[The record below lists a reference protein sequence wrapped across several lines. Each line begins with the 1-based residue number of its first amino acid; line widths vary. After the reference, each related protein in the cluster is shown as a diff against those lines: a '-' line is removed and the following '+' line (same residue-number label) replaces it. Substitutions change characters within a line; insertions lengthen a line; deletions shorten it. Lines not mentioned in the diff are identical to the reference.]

1 MEIPIQC
8 RRSKGEN
15 IVTTTEFIK
24 ALEQTCNW
32 KKAERLPDDS
42 FLELFIGSDVLRS
55 MESPDNQIIW
65 GRRGTGKT
73 HLLKA
78 FVQKINDDGSNK
90 SMAFYVSCDKIS
102 IDSPL
107 GANFTSDHEKMK
119 VFARNT
125 FICFLNNLMEQ
136 IVDTYESLL
145 HWKDFYREYDEDIL
159 QAIKNDVESQLYN
172 LLDNC
177 SYGIPI
183 AIEKQKEVVESNKEE
198 EQREKN
204 TLIEASVGI
213 SYPRNLVTSIKG
225 KRNKEHKNTK
235 NMSHTKEV
243 KSKEVYA
250 FNLSET
256 RAILENLVEAL
267 NIDMLY
273 VCIDELWLIDQKGEL
288 SLQPLFLEYIR
299 QAFLSSSKIS
309 VKIASIR
316 EVTKLSS
323 KAIAENNFGLQSGHD
338 IIELINLD
346 TKYITK
352 KDRITH
358 YKNILYKRIN
368 YFINKNNNNS
378 TNQYDIQY
386 IVESIFKS
394 DSNLDSLITLT
405 HIIPRNFFVVLQRA
419 LTIIKYDVQHCFVHQ
434 YLIRE
439 IVIKTY
445 LEDKRASLPLNDNS
459 LFSAINTYINNS
471 NNYFFMIKLVQIR
484 RLKSELNNLIY
495 TEIIH
500 QIPSSALPA
509 LYMDNYKGFYIDSGK
524 FLHTLLSKG
533 VSLNNSSL
541 YDFNYILPK
550 CITDNIEDYIIN
562 LDAIESDFVEC
573 ENCSSQVSRKH
584 PVYIKAKICPNCA
597 YDLK

>member
-8 RRSKGEN
+8 KRTKGKT
-15 IVTTTEFIK
+15 IVVTSEYIK

-42 FLELFIGSDVLRS
+42 FLELFIGTDVLKS

-78 FVQKINDDGSNK
+78 FVQKINDDVSNR
-90 SMAFYVSCDKIS
+90 SIAFYVSCDKIS

-107 GANFTSDHEKMK
+107 GANFSSDHEKMK

-125 FICFLNNLMEQ
+125 FICFLNNLIEQ
-136 IVDTYESLL
+136 IVDSYECLL
-145 HWKDFYREYDEDIL
+145 YWKDFYREFDKDIL
-159 QAIKNDVESQLYN
+159 QAIKDDVDSQLYN
-172 LLDNC
+172 LLENC

-183 AIEKQKEVVESNKEE
+183 AIEKQKEVVDSNLEE
-198 EQREKN
+198 DKREKS
-204 TLIEASVGI
+204 TSLDTSVGI
-213 SYPRNLVTSIKG
+213 SYPINIATSLKG
-225 KRNKEHKNTK
+225 KLKKEQKSTK
-235 NMSHTKEV
+235 KRSHTGEV

-256 RAILENLVEAL
+256 RAILEKLVDAL
-267 NIDMLY
+267 NIEMLY
-273 VCIDELWLIDQKGEL
+273 ICIDELWLIDQKGEL

-299 QAFLSSSKIS
+299 QAFLSSPKIS

-316 EVTKLSS
+316 EVTKLSN
-323 KAIAENNFGLQSGHD
+323 KAIAENNYGLHSGHD

-346 TKYITK
+346 TQYITK

-368 YFINKNNNNS
+368 YFINKNNRNS
-378 TNQYDIQY
+378 INQYDIQY
-386 IVESIFKS
+386 IVESIFKT
-394 DSNLDSLITLT
+394 DTNLDSLITLT
-405 HIIPRNFFVVLQRA
+405 HIIPRNFFVVLQRS
-419 LTIIKYDVQHCFVHQ
+419 LTIIKYDVQHYFVHQ

-459 LFSAINTYINNS
+459 LFSAINTYINETS
-471 NNYFFMIKLVQIR
+471 NYFFLIKSVQIR

-500 QIPSSALPA
+500 QIPSSALPSQ
-509 LYMDNYKGFYIDSGK
+509 YMDSYKGFYIDSGK
-524 FLHTLLSKG
+524 FLHTLFSKG
-533 VSLNNSSL
+533 VSLKNSSL
-541 YDFNYILPK
+541 YDFNYVLPK
-550 CITDNIEDYIIN
+550 NIKDSIDEYIID
-562 LDAIESDFVEC
+562 LDKIESDYVEC
-573 ENCSSQVSRKH
+573 ENCSSQISRKH

-597 YDLK
+597 YDLN

>member
-8 RRSKGEN
+8 RRSKGKN

-172 LLDNC
+172 LLENC

-213 SYPRNLVTSIKG
+213 SYPRNIATSIKG
-225 KRNKEHKNTK
+225 KRNKEHKNIK